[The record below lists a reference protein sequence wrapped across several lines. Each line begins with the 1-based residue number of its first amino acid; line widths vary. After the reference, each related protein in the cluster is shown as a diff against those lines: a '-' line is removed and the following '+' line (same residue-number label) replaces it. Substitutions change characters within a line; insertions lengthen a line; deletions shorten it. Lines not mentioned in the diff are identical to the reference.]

1 MHVLVGEFDQMVSCP
16 RYPVQ
21 TTSKHVSVID
31 SGVLRYITS
40 ARMRQDIG
48 HLEVSFYVSFL
59 YPKVSGICAEIIL
72 NQIQI
77 KA

>member
-1 MHVLVGEFDQMVSCP
+1 MDVLVGEFDQMVSCP

-48 HLEVSFYVSFL
+48 HLKVSF
-59 YPKVSGICAEIIL
+59 
-72 NQIQI
+72 
-77 KA
+77 